1 MVNFRS
7 SFFSFSNF
15 KSDNRFRALIVVL
28 LSLIYLITYYSVFSL
43 IHIPIVAAIGFVMII
58 PTTWIWGIRYGF
70 FLLALNVLWTTL
82 VLLVVP
88 LSPSPFSIDAVI
100 GITLQTVT
108 ISLIGF
114 IRSFHKKMK
123 REIEERIKAEN
134 KLLAYQ
140 NQLEQ
145 TIKERTDA
153 LEHAYLSIYQNE
165 KMQAVGQLA
174 GGIAHDF
181 NNKMTIILGYCDLLM
196 KKIDKNNPHYKYLEE
211 IKTCGLQ
218 SSELTRQLLAFAQ
231 KGVNHFDTVN
241 VNELINDVV
250 ALIVRGFPNNVKTIQ
265 VLNASEP
272 LIMGGVPQ
280 LQNAIFNI
288 ALNAKDAMP
297 DGGKLTIETANV
309 VIDTEF
315 MNKNDVSCPPGS
327 YISIALTDTGKGIT
341 PEIMKHLFEPFF
353 TTKRDGKGT
362 GMGLAAVYGI
372 IESHK
377 GFITVNSVINK
388 GSTFTI
394 YIPAT
399 TKKSKKTDPVVHSR
413 KKSNST
419 HILVIDDETRVA
431 ELFKNVLEN
440 SGYRVT
446 TASGGEESLSIYRNS
461 IDPFDLVLIDMTMP
475 QLSGR
480 ETFMKLKELNPS
492 IVAILATAFAE
503 CEDIDLAL
511 AEGFSG
517 FIQKPCNRNELH
529 NSIQRALRTKK
540 QVLCTTAV

>member
-1 MVNFRS
+1 VNFAS
-7 SFFSFSNF
+7 SHFSFSNF
-15 KSDNRFRALIVVL
+15 KSDNRFRPVIVVL

-43 IHIPIVAAIGFVMII
+43 IRIPIVAAIGFVMII

-70 FLLALNVLWTTL
+70 LLLALNVLWTTI
-82 VLLVVP
+82 VLLILP
-88 LSPSPFSIDAVI
+88 SSPSPFSIEAAI
-100 GITLQTVT
+100 GITLQTIT

-145 TIKERTDA
+145 TIKERTEA
-153 LEHAYLSIYQNE
+153 LEHAYFSIYQNE

-196 KKIDKNNPHYKYLEE
+196 KKFDKNNPHYKFLEE
-211 IKTCGLQ
+211 IKSCGLQ

-231 KGVNHFDTVN
+231 KGVNRFDTVD
-241 VNELINDVV
+241 VNELISDVIT
-250 ALIVRGFPNNVKTIQ
+250 LITRGFPKNVETIQ
-265 VLNASEP
+265 LLNASEP
-272 LIMGGVPQ
+272 LIVGGVPQ

-315 MNKNDVSCPPGS
+315 TNKNNVSCPPGP
-327 YISIALTDTGKGIT
+327 YISIMLSDTGKGIT

-353 TTKRDGKGT
+353 TTKRDGKGK

-372 IESHK
+372 VESHK
-377 GFITVNSVINK
+377 GFITVNSVINE

-399 TKKSKKTDPVVHSR
+399 TKKSKITDPVHSR
-413 KKSNST
+413 NRLNGT
-419 HILVIDDETRVA
+419 HILVIDDEARVA

-446 TASGGEESLSIYRNS
+446 TAFGGEEGIAIYKNEFNT
-461 IDPFDLVLIDMTMP
+461 FDLVLIDMIMP
-475 QLSGR
+475 SLSGR
-480 ETFMKLKELNPS
+480 DTFLKLKEVNPS
-492 IVAILATAFAE
+492 IVAILVTAVAE

-511 AEGFSG
+511 SEGFSG

-540 QVLCTTAV
+540 QVHCQV

>member
-1 MVNFRS
+1 
-7 SFFSFSNF
+7 
-15 KSDNRFRALIVVL
+15 
-28 LSLIYLITYYSVFSL
+28 VFSL
-43 IHIPIVAAIGFVMII
+43 IRIPIVAAIGFVMII

-70 FLLALNVLWTTL
+70 LLLALNVLWTTI
-82 VLLVVP
+82 VLLILP
-88 LSPSPFSIDAVI
+88 LSPSPFSIEAAI

-123 REIEERIKAEN
+123 REIVERIKAEN

-145 TIKERTDA
+145 TIKERTEA
-153 LEHAYLSIYQNE
+153 LEHAYFSIFQHE

-196 KKIDKNNPHYKYLEE
+196 KKIDKNNPHYKFLEE
-211 IKTCGLQ
+211 IKSCGLQ

-231 KGVNHFDTVN
+231 KGVNRFDTVN
-241 VNELINDVV
+241 VNELISDVI
-250 ALIVRGFPNNVKTIQ
+250 ALITRGFPKNIETIQ
-265 VLNASEP
+265 LLNASEP

-280 LQNAIFNI
+280 IQNAIFNI

-315 MNKNDVSCPPGS
+315 INKNDVKYPPGS
-327 YISIALTDTGKGIT
+327 YISIKLTDTGNGIT

-372 IESHK
+372 VESHK
-377 GFITVNSVINK
+377 GFITVNSVMNE

-394 YIPAT
+394 YFPAT
-399 TKKSKKTDPVVHSR
+399 TKKNKKTDPDA
-413 KKSNST
+413 NSQNRLNDT
-419 HILVIDDETRVA
+419 HILVIDDEARVA

-446 TASGGEESLSIYRNS
+446 TAFGGEEGITIYKNE
-461 IDPFDLVLIDMTMP
+461 FNTLDLVLIDMTMP
-475 QLSGR
+475 LLSGR
-480 ETFMKLKELNPS
+480 ETFLKLKEVNPS

-511 AEGFSG
+511 SEGFSG

-540 QVLCTTAV
+540 QVHCQV